1 MSIDLD
7 HIRQQISSTDKDLLQ
22 LLATRRQLALSVADA
37 KLAQNKPIRD
47 QKREE
52 ELLVSLIERGKELG
66 LDAQYVTKIYH
77 VIIEDS
83 VLQQQAKVQGQLN
96 GDNGPVC
103 RVAF

>member
-52 ELLVSLIERGKELG
+52 ELLVSLIERGKTLG
-66 LDAQYVTKIYH
+66 PLSTSLK
-77 VIIEDS
+77 
-83 VLQQQAKVQGQLN
+83 
-96 GDNGPVC
+96 
-103 RVAF
+103 FTM